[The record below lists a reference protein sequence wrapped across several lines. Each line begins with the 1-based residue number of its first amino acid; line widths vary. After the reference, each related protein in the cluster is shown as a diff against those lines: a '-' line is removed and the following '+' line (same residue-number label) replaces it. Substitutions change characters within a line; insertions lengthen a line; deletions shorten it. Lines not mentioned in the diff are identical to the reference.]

1 MPTQDFRDSRDN
13 SVVGRAMWSFSYDEI
28 YISFED
34 RTFQLHNVNELRTE
48 GVHIGVSV
56 SDELFVYLASTRDG
70 ERFQLSL
77 NGVALVGDAVDFA
90 TSPNGATI
98 SALKVTAH
106 VAQPGKG
113 TWKQQAKV
121 EIARRWCRALAS
133 AFAGIA
139 FYFTL
144 KSDQLSESARISVLI
159 AFGGAAAALVLVDL
173 LSKWDIGARLM
184 MLIPPLIFGFCAYR
198 TFTTYMELNDNQV
211 ILLSPQTAATLAMI
225 LLLVTASF
233 VCLAAQG
240 SAKRLYVDARE
251 HRKINPPS
259 IG

>member
-1 MPTQDFRDSRDN
+1 MPTQEFRHREDN
-13 SVVGRAMWSFSYDEI
+13 GVVGRATWSFSYDEI
-28 YISFED
+28 YITFDD

-56 SDELFVYLASTRDG
+56 SDELFVYLGSTRDG

-77 NGVALVGDAVDFA
+77 NGTALIGDPVDFA
-90 TSPNGATI
+90 TSPTGAAS
-98 SALKVTAH
+98 SALKITAH

-121 EIARRWCRALAS
+121 EMARRWCRALAS
-133 AFAGIA
+133 AFAGLVL
-139 FYFTL
+139 YFTL
-144 KSDQLSESARISVLI
+144 QSDIPADDARQSILI

-173 LSKWDIGARLM
+173 LSKWDMGATLM
-184 MLIPPLIFGFCAYR
+184 MLVPPVIFGFCAYR
-198 TFTTYMELNDNQV
+198 TFTTYMDLNDNRV
-211 ILLSPQTAATLAMI
+211 VLLAPQTFATVAMI

-240 SAKRLYVDARE
+240 SAKHLYSEAKE
-251 HRKINPPS
+251 HRKINPRS
-259 IG
+259 VG